1 MKISFHGAART
12 VTGSKHLLQLNNGMK
27 ILLDCGFF
35 QGLGAETDT
44 LNRHFGFEP
53 SEVDILILSHAHI
66 DHSGNIPLLVKQ
78 GFNGKIYCT
87 SATQDLAAIMLADTA
102 HIQEND
108 LRYIN
113 TKREAKK
120 RPPLQPIYSIDD
132 VDAAMELFFSIPYRK
147 EVEIA
152 PDVKLTFTDSGH
164 ILGAAAI
171 NLKIKEDGKEFNL
184 TFTGDIG
191 RPNDKILKAPAPFPQ
206 ADYLICESTY
216 GNRLHESLEKTEQK
230 LLEIVRETCVEK
242 KGKLIIP
249 AFSLGRTQE
258 VVYALNNLR
267 NAGQL
272 PDIPVYVDS
281 PLSVNATSIM
291 KAHPECFNP
300 DILKS
305 LRVDPDPFGFDTLHY
320 IQQAKDSIAL
330 NDLDKPMIIISASG
344 MADAGRIKHH
354 IKNSLKDRR
363 NTILIVGYCTPES
376 LGGRLAAGEKEVRIF
391 GKQYSVNCDVYQVS
405 SYSAHGDYK
414 EMLDYLAC
422 QDASKVKE
430 MYLVHGEYETQVEW
444 REKLF
449 AAGFKNISIPE
460 MHSTYEINP

>member
-12 VTGSKHLLQLNNGMK
+12 VTGSKHLLKLNSGLT

-35 QGLGAETDT
+35 QGLGAQTEE

-66 DHSGNIPLLVKQ
+66 DHSGNIPFLVKQ
-78 GFNGKIYCT
+78 GFAGKIYCT

-113 TKREAKK
+113 KKREAKNK
-120 RPPLQPIYSIDD
+120 APLEPIYNIED
-132 VDAAMELFFSIPYRK
+132 VDAAMELFFNIPFRK

-164 ILGAAAI
+164 ILGAAAV
-171 NLKIKEDGKEFNL
+171 NLRIKEDGKEFRL
-184 TFTGDIG
+184 MFSGDIG
-191 RPNDKILKAPAPFPQ
+191 RPGDRILKVPEKFPQ
-206 ADYLICESTY
+206 ADYIICESTY
-216 GNRLHESLEKTEQK
+216 GNRLHDSTEDTEKK
-230 LLEIVRETCVEK
+230 LLESVYHTCVEK

-258 VVYALNNLR
+258 VVYALNNLK
-267 NAGQL
+267 NSGKL
-272 PDIPVYVDS
+272 PAIPVYVDS
-281 PLSVNATSIM
+281 PLSVNATAIM
-291 KAHPECFNP
+291 KAHPECFNG
-300 DILKS
+300 DVLKS
-305 LRVDPDPFGFDTLHY
+305 LRSDPDPFGFDNLHY
-320 IQQAKDSIAL
+320 IQQPKDSIAL

-344 MADAGRIKHH
+344 MADAGRVKHH
-354 IKNSLKDRR
+354 IKNNIKDKR
-363 NTILIVGYCTPES
+363 NTILLVGYCSPDS
-376 LGGRLAAGEKEVRIF
+376 LGGRLAAGNKEVRIF
-391 GKQYSVNCDVYQVS
+391 GKEYEVICDVYQEN

-414 EMLDYLAC
+414 EMLAYLSC

-430 MYLVHGEYETQVEW
+430 MFLVHGEYEVQVDW
-444 REKLF
+444 REKLME
-449 AAGFKNISIPE
+449 AGFAKINIPDL
-460 MHSTYEINP
+460 HSTYEIN